1 VRVRQ
6 TQPADLDEVVRIE
19 HQSMPDPW
27 SAVAVAAE
35 LQVANSAGW
44 VATAAGRVQGYAF
57 FRTCRPECELLRLAV
72 EPESRSAGIGSA
84 LLRRGLDYL
93 GQDGFTTC
101 FLEVRSSNEGARR
114 LYERSGFVRT
124 GVRKNYYCRPAE
136 DAVQYCRDLTGTKG
150 DLA

>member
-35 LQVANSAGW
+35 LQVANSASW